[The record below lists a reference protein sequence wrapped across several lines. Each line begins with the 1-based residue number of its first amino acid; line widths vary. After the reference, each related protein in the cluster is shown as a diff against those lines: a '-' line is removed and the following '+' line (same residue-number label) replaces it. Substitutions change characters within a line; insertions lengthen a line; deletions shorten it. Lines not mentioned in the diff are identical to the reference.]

1 MARMIVFDMDG
12 VLVDVSESYRETIVQ
27 TVRHFTGQSIERE
40 RIQEYKN
47 QGGWNNDWD
56 LSQKIC
62 ADLGTDVGY
71 QAIVDE
77 FNRLFLGANGETGL
91 ISRERWIARPG
102 VLERLNQSFD
112 LGIFTGRLRM
122 EADITLG
129 RFAPG
134 LRFDAIVCA
143 DDLARQKP
151 DPEGLHKIAAL
162 DRERPL
168 IYVGDTVDDARA
180 SRAAGVPFVGV
191 AAATHGHREE
201 LLHLFAAEQALH
213 VIDNIN
219 ELEQALA
226 KSYH

>member
-1 MARMIVFDMDG
+1 MIVFDMDG

-27 TVRHFTGQSIERE
+27 TVRHFSGQTIGRE

-47 QGGWNNDWD
+47 EGGWNNDWD

-62 ADLGTDVGY
+62 ADLGTPVEYDAV
-71 QAIVDE
+71 VRE
-77 FNRLFLGANGETGL
+77 FNRLFLGENGAPGL
-91 ISRERWIARPG
+91 IERERWIARPG
-102 VLERLNQSFD
+102 VLERLNQQFEFAV
-112 LGIFTGRLRM
+112 FTGRLRF
-122 EADITLG
+122 EAEITLQ
-129 RFAPG
+129 RFAQG
-134 LRFDAIVCA
+134 LRFSHLVCA
-143 DDLARQKP
+143 DDVERQKP
-151 DPEGLHKIAAL
+151 DPEGLQKLQAL

-191 AAATHGHREE
+191 AAETHGHRRE
-201 LLHLFAAEQALH
+201 LLRLFEQEKAAE

-226 KSYH
+226 